1 MQPLLANKTILLGVS
16 GSIAVYKTV
25 DWARALMRDG
35 AVVRTIMTEAATRF
49 MAPLTFAALTGQ
61 PVNTDMFQQADAHQI
76 PHISL
81 ARQADCIL
89 LAPATATT
97 LARLAHGLADN
108 LLSAVVMAATAPV
121 IICPAMNTKMLQ
133 HPATQ
138 ANLTTLRRFGYLII
152 EPESGRMAC
161 GEDGP
166 GRLPEWD
173 QVRETV
179 LAALRPQDLAGKT
192 VLVSAGPT
200 REHLDPARFL
210 SNRSTGKM
218 GYALARTARRRGARV
233 ILVSGPT
240 HLAPPPMVETMRVE
254 TAAEMELAILAHG
267 KEADALVMAAA
278 VADHRPASP
287 TKAKLKKQA
296 MPPTLPLAATSD
308 ILRTM
313 GEQKKKS
320 GRPAVLVGFA
330 AESSNLTTEGQRKL
344 RDKNLDLIAVND
356 IGHPD
361 RGFAADTN
369 QVLLLDRF
377 GTSRQLPL
385 LGKEETADH
394 VWDTIIAL
402 FPDRDQDLRAR
413 SKKANKK

>member
-1 MQPLLANKTILLGVS
+1 MKPLLEGKTILLGVS

-25 DWARALMRDG
+25 DWARALRRDG
-35 AVVRTIMTEAATRF
+35 AVVRTIMTDTATRF
-49 MAPLTFAALTGQ
+49 VAPLTFAALTGN
-61 PVNTDMFQQADAHQI
+61 PVGTDMFLAADTHLI

-121 IICPAMNTKMLQ
+121 IICPAMNTNMLQ

-138 ANLTTLRRFGYLII
+138 ANLATLRRFGYRII

-161 GEDGP
+161 GEEGA
-166 GRLPEWD
+166 GRLPDWD

-210 SNRSTGKM
+210 GNRSTGKM

-240 HLAPPPMVETMRVE
+240 HLAPPPAVETVLVE
-254 TAAEMELAILAHG
+254 TAEEMNQAIQTHVG
-267 KEADALVMAAA
+267 EADAVVMAAA
-278 VADHRPASP
+278 VADHRPANP
-287 TKAKLKKQA
+287 AAVKLKKQTLA
-296 MPPTLPLAATSD
+296 PVLALTPTVD
-308 ILRTM
+308 ILHTLGR
-313 GEQKKKS
+313 QKKKS

-330 AESSNLTTEGQRKL
+330 AESGALEMEGRRKL
-344 RDKNLDLIAVND
+344 RAKNLDLIAVND
-356 IGHPD
+356 IGRAD
-361 RGFAADTN
+361 CGFAADTN
-369 QVLLLDRF
+369 QVLVLHRSGRSL
-377 GTSRQLPL
+377 QLPL
-385 LGKEETADH
+385 LGKEETADRL
-394 VWDTIIAL
+394 WDAVIAL
-402 FPDRDQDLRAR
+402 FPD
-413 SKKANKK
+413 